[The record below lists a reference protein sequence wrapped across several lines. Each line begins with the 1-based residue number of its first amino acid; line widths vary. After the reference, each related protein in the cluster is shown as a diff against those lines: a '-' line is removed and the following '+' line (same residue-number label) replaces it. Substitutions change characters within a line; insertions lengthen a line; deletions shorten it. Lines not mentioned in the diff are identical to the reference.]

1 MYMIRIIVFVILVA
15 AAPAQRTWIV
25 DINNGPGTNFT
36 DLPPA
41 AAVAQANDI
50 IIVRSGD
57 YSATTIT
64 TGIRIVGVWGFAY
77 RVLPYLTIRDIP
89 AHQYCA
95 VKGLFG
101 PISGGGGVRLE
112 NNSGSVHIEF
122 CQTFSGSNYGLDIR
136 GCAQVT
142 VTGSSFEWVRIDGS
156 DVVLSETGVIG
167 FTRSPYALSATNS
180 RLTLADSDVVGSNG
194 YVDPFLCTVYTQP
207 GPGIVATNS
216 DILLSGAGVGV
227 SGGTTNMPQYPC
239 MPVNAPAVIGT
250 GGTLTYDSTLG
261 RPVFTTVTGTIQLIQ
276 RSVPC
281 LNVGSPWPGGIL
293 DLRLFGPANAAEVVV
308 ASLPRRGAPLYP
320 DPTPGWPGLWID
332 EYAFYV
338 VQAGTIP
345 STRTLQLQMP
355 HFVPPALYHL
365 PVAFQAVV
373 VPPVGVP
380 ELSTGGAA
388 ILN

>member
-15 AAPAQRTWIV
+15 AAPGQRTWIV

-41 AAVAQANDI
+41 VAVAQTNDI
-50 IIVRSGD
+50 IIVRAGD
-57 YSATTIT
+57 YSSTTIT
-64 TGIRIVGVWGFAY
+64 KGIRVVGLWGWRYYVPSLTVRDLPAGEYCSIKGISAY
-77 RVLPYLTIRDIP
+77 L
-89 AHQYCA
+89 
-95 VKGLFG
+95 G
-101 PISGGGGVRLE
+101 PGGVLLE
-112 NNSGSVHIEF
+112 NNLGSVHVE
-122 CQTFSGSNYGLDIR
+122 QYYTSVGTNVGLDIR
-136 GCAQVT
+136 NCAQVT

-216 DILLSGAGVGV
+216 HILLSGAGVGV
-227 SGGTTNMPQYPC
+227 SGGTTNVPQYPC

-308 ASLPRRGAPLYP
+308 ASLPRRGAPSYT

-332 EYAFYV
+332 ENAFYV

-345 STRTLQLQMP
+345 STRTLRLQMP

-373 VPPVGVP
+373 APPAGGL